1 MKRAMFN
8 LPPLAIAGLLMTST
22 ALAAPSTLV
31 RHKAV
36 PPVRNTPETVIVK
49 GRTHAAIRHE
59 RLQHAAASV
68 SEIDAERLDRLAI
81 TTTRQITNLT
91 PNLYQPRATVGYS
104 NSNYFIRG
112 IGELDAQGE
121 PSVGTYIDGVYL
133 PRTIGTMQE
142 LLDIDGIEVDRGP
155 VGFTT
160 GHQAEGGAVR
170 ISTVVPDNRTRF
182 TAQAGYGSYN
192 EWSTGFAAS
201 GPIVTDKV
209 YASLAVEHHAR
220 NGIDRNYTLD
230 ALENDIDYTQARGK
244 LRLTPNDRL
253 DITLAFDGT
262 SDGSTNRGYG
272 NLLNPYRYGLYSS
285 VYPKNNYSELG
296 FTGTVSYSL
305 GDKFTLRSITGVR
318 GYDDDGYY
326 DNTGDVYARTSQLLH
341 YTDRSYSQD
350 TSLRG
355 TWDRFSFTAG
365 TYFFY
370 EDWYTAR
377 RANNV
382 FGAQTNNPARMQFQ
396 PVNAQIDQ
404 QTQNWAVYGI
414 GQYKITPTLTAS
426 VGLRWNW
433 EQHSN
438 SETLRS
444 LGPTRG
450 YVTGQAN
457 DLNAFYNASPGA
469 LDWRA
474 SARQSW
480 TQLLPKGSLEWQ
492 LLPRIMPY
500 ATISQGGKSAG
511 YDYRA
516 QTPTALG
523 RQQALLPYGPETV
536 TTYELGIKSEPVAR
550 RLTLNGAL
558 FYNDFKNLQITT
570 LDPSS
575 GLSHRYNAG
584 NAHSLGAELEAS
596 AHISHDWEVD
606 TTGSYLYSELDS
618 FKGVFSRT
626 VFPTG
631 LAINN
636 TPHAGERLP
645 YSPRFQMDL
654 STNYDL
660 PLPVPGKLRVAGDI
674 SFQSPVFLDALD
686 NTQTRL
692 PDQSYVNALVGW
704 TSPLKRWTA
713 TLAVKNLLD
722 RRYPQTLSFIQGN
735 GVPVLYSAAYADPRT
750 IFFTLRFTL

>member
-1 MKRAMFN
+1 MKRPMLAM
-8 LPPLAIAGLLMTST
+8 PTLALAGLLPMGA
-22 ALAAPSTLV
+22 ALAAKTTS
-31 RHKAV
+31 
-36 PPVRNTPETVIVK
+36 ETVIVK
-49 GRTHAAIRHE
+49 GRSHAALRHE

-68 SEIDAERLDRLAI
+68 SELGAEKLDRLAI
-81 TTTRQITNLT
+81 TTTRQITSLT

-133 PRTIGTMQE
+133 PRTIGTLQE
-142 LLDIDGIEVDRGP
+142 LLDIDAIEVDRGP

-170 ISTVVPDNRTRF
+170 IDTVVPDDRTRF
-182 TAQAGYGSYN
+182 TADTGYGTYN
-192 EWSTGFAAS
+192 EWTAGFAAS
-201 GPIVTDKV
+201 GPLVNDKV

-220 NGIDRNYTLD
+220 DGIDRNYTLD

-244 LRLTPNDRL
+244 LRFTPTDRL
-253 DITLAFDGT
+253 DIRLAFDGT

-272 NLLNPYRYGLYSS
+272 NLLNPYRYGLYSI
-285 VYPKNNYSELG
+285 VYPKNNYSEAG
-296 FTGTVSYSL
+296 FTGTASYRLDDQLS
-305 GDKFTLRSITGVR
+305 LRSVTGIR
-318 GYDDDGYY
+318 GYDDTGYY
-326 DNTGDVYARTSQLLH
+326 DNTGDLYARTSQLL
-341 YTDRSYSQD
+341 YYRDRSYSQD
-350 TSLRG
+350 TSLHG
-355 TWDRFSFTAG
+355 DLGRFSFTAG

-382 FGAQTNNPARMQFQ
+382 FGTQTSNPARMRFQ
-396 PVNAQIDQ
+396 PVDALIDQ
-404 QTQNWAVYGI
+404 QTRNWAVYGL

-433 EQHSN
+433 EQHAN
-438 SETLRS
+438 SETLSS
-444 LGPTRG
+444 LGPTLA
-450 YVTGQAN
+450 YVSNQAR
-457 DLNAFYNASPGA
+457 DLNALFNAPPGA
-469 LDWRA
+469 VDWRA
-474 SARQSW
+474 SAQQSW

-492 LLPRIMPY
+492 ALPRVMPY
-500 ATISQGGKSAG
+500 VTISQGGKSAG

-523 RQQALLPYGPETV
+523 QQQALLPYGPETV
-536 TTYELGIKSEPVAR
+536 TTYELGMKSEPVAR
-550 RLTLNGAL
+550 ILSLNGAL

-570 LDPSS
+570 LDPTS

-596 AHISHDWEVD
+596 AHVQPGWEID
-606 TTGSYLYSELDS
+606 ATGSYLYSELDS

-626 VFPTG
+626 VYADG
-631 LAINN
+631 LSINN

-645 YSPRFQMDL
+645 YSPRFQADL
-654 STNYDL
+654 STSYE
-660 PLPVPGKLRVAGDI
+660 LPVRFPGGLRVAGDI

-692 PDQSYVNALVGW
+692 PDQTYVNALVGW
-704 TSPLKRWTA
+704 TSPQKRWTA
-713 TLAVKNLLD
+713 TLAAKNLLD
-722 RRYPQTLSFIQGN
+722 RRYPQSLTFIQGG

-750 IFFTLRFTL
+750 VFFTLRYSL